1 MSAQNPLPQLPDLSD
16 SALLLIGFQNDYF
29 SPDGILHGVVE
40 ASSKATGALKNTLA
54 LLGSYGEAFGTV
66 VSTPIIF
73 TRDYSELENPV
84 GILKTIKEVGAFR
97 ADSPGSRTIDELKPY
112 ETLITEVPGKRGLC
126 AFSNTELDAHLE
138 AREIRRLVIAGTVTS
153 LCIDSTARMA
163 VERGYAVTILSDCTS
178 GRTVF
183 EQEFYCEQVFP
194 LYSEVCSS
202 AELVAHG

>member
-1 MSAQNPLPQLPDLSD
+1 MPAQNSMAKLPDLSD

-29 SPDGILHGVVE
+29 SADGILHGVIE
-40 ASSKATGALKNTLA
+40 ASSKATGALNNTLH
-54 LLGSYGEAFGTV
+54 LLANYGEAFGTV

-97 ADSPGSRTIDELKPY
+97 ADSPGSRTIEELRPFKDLV
-112 ETLITEVPGKRGLC
+112 TKVPGKRGLC

-138 AREIRRLVIAGTVTS
+138 SRNIRRLVLAGTVTS

-183 EQEFYCEQVFP
+183 EQDFYCEQVFP
-194 LYSEVCSS
+194 LYAEVCT
-202 AELVAHG
+202 APDLVAQG